1 MTAPELASTAEVA
14 ALAAI
19 QEAGFPPGMAWP
31 AADMLGL
38 MEMPGCFVL
47 WQPGH
52 AFIMCRVAGGEAEV
66 LTLATCPPARR
77 QGLAS
82 RLLDAAIAAC
92 RGFGAE
98 ALFLEVG
105 AGNAA
110 AQGLYYAAGFTE
122 VARRPRYYADGTDA
136 IVMTLRLS

>member
-1 MTAPELASTAEVA
+1 MMAPELATTAEA
-14 ALAAI
+14 GALSAI
-19 QEAGFPPGMAWP
+19 HEAGFPPGMAWP
-31 AADMLGL
+31 AADIRDL

-47 WQPGH
+47 WQPRD
-52 AFIMCRVAGGEAEV
+52 AFIMCRVGGGEAEV
-66 LTLATCPPARR
+66 LTLATSPPARR
-77 QGLAS
+77 QGLACG
-82 RLLDAAIAAC
+82 LLDAAIEAC

-110 AQGLYYAAGFTE
+110 AQGLYCAAGFSE

>member
-1 MTAPELASTAEVA
+1 MTAPEFATMAEVA

-19 QEAGFPPGMAWP
+19 HEAGFPPGMAWR
-31 AADMLGL
+31 AADIRGL

-47 WQPGH
+47 WQPGD
-52 AFIMCRVAGGEAEV
+52 ALIMCRVGGGEAEV
-66 LTLATCPPARR
+66 LTLATAPPARR
-77 QGLAS
+77 QGRAC
-82 RLLDAAIAAC
+82 RLLDAAIEAC
-92 RGFGAE
+92 RGLGAE

-105 AGNAA
+105 EGNAA
-110 AQGLYYAAGFTE
+110 AQALYCAAGFTE

>member
-1 MTAPELASTAEVA
+1 
-14 ALAAI
+14 
-19 QEAGFPPGMAWP
+19 MAWP
-31 AADMLGL
+31 AADIRDL

-47 WQPGH
+47 WQPRD
-52 AFIMCRVAGGEAEV
+52 AFIMCRVGGGEAEV
-66 LTLATCPPARR
+66 LTLATSPPARR
-77 QGLAS
+77 QGLAWG
-82 RLLDAAIAAC
+82 LLDAAIEAC

-110 AQGLYYAAGFTE
+110 AQGLYCAAGFSE

>member
-1 MTAPELASTAEVA
+1 MTAPELATMAEVG

-19 QEAGFPPGMAWP
+19 HAAGFPPGMAWR
-31 AADMLGL
+31 AGDISGL
-38 MEMPGCFVL
+38 MEMGGCFVL
-47 WQPGH
+47 WWPGD
-52 AFIMCRVAGGEAEV
+52 AFIMCRLGGDEAEV
-66 LTLATCPPARR
+66 LTLATAPPARR
-77 QGLAS
+77 QGLAG
-82 RLLDAAIAAC
+82 RLLDAAIEAC
-92 RGFGAE
+92 RGLGAG

-110 AQGLYYAAGFTE
+110 AQALYCAAGFTE